1 MKRIILIKGAIE
13 TLGYF
18 SLQLAEYFSE
28 AGREVFVWDMQKPSA
43 SIDAFEALADPSESV
58 LITFNFIGLGQEG
71 QFSRG
76 LSNIWDEYGIKK
88 ICILVD
94 SPVYYYRQL
103 SSELQNV
110 RLVCIDRYHKQ
121 FIEKM
126 YPEYGEVCFMP
137 LGGNRELSSIF
148 ASPGVIGKDS
158 LFYPPEREMESLEEW
173 KDRPIDV
180 LFAGNYVPTG
190 SLEPALTGLGQD
202 YRDFLMRT
210 AQDLFDDPS
219 APIEETFIKRLTEE
233 FPDCTRDEY
242 LQACYKMVYIDLYVR
257 SVYRAGI
264 VAGIADRGIRVHCT
278 GKDWDLCPC
287 DHPEN
292 IISTG
297 ESVSSRECLEAMKLA
312 KVSLN
317 MMPWFKAGAHDRV
330 FSAMLMGSC
339 LVSDSSEYLD
349 EIMPGAEHYM
359 KYELTTPEESAR
371 RAADRVEELLKN
383 MDKAYDIASSA
394 KGFALSGHTWTE
406 RAKKVDNILQSL

>member
-1 MKRIILIKGAIE
+1 MKRIIFIKGSIE

-58 LITFNFIGLGQEG
+58 LVTFNFIGLGQEG

-76 LSNIWDEYGIKK
+76 LSNIWDVYGIKK

-103 SSELQNV
+103 SSELKNIKY
-110 RLVCIDRYHKQ
+110 VCIDRYHRK

-126 YPEYGEVCFMP
+126 YPEYGKVDFIP
-137 LGGNRELSSIF
+137 LGGNRELCSMF
-148 ASPGVIGKDS
+148 VKPGLLGTGRLRFIKE
-158 LFYPPEREMESLEEW
+158 ERAESFEEW
-173 KDRPIDV
+173 KERPIDV
-180 LFAGNYVPTG
+180 LFAGNYVPMG
-190 SLEPALTGLGQD
+190 SLEPALAGLGQE
-202 YRDFLMRT
+202 YRDFLMQT

-219 APIEETFIKRLTEE
+219 APIEDTFIKRLTEE

-264 VAGIADRGIRVHCT
+264 VAGIADRGIKVHCT
-278 GKDWDLCPC
+278 GKDWDQCPC
-287 DHPEN
+287 RHPEN

-297 ESVSSRECLEAMKLA
+297 ESVSSRECLEAMKIA

-349 EIMPGAEHYM
+349 EIMPGAEYYAR
-359 KYELTTPEESAR
+359 YELITPEESAR
-371 RAADRVEELLKN
+371 MAADRVEELLQN
-383 MDKAYDIASSA
+383 MNRAYDIASSA
-394 KGFALSGHTWTE
+394 KGFAISGHTWTE
-406 RAKKVDNILQSL
+406 RAKKVEEILQSL